1 MNSRET
7 EELVKMLT
15 SDYERG
21 YALQKLK
28 DSGWSPSTG
37 KERAYCLFAS
47 YRLEQIFD
55 KDENAEQILTEI
67 LSDKDESGAL
77 RMNAADVLGK
87 AKIRSAV
94 NPLISLIDSEDTG
107 LHNHAIIA
115 LGKISD
121 PRAIDPLIEVLRL
134 NDDDLRSGISI
145 YAARSLTMMGGEK
158 AFNAL
163 KEAMKGTYSFSM
175 QSALSLCIA
184 ALEIE
189 EYIKKLEN
197 ISDNDFE
204 RFKKDSL
211 SVTGFD
217 TGHDVKM
224 CLMDTFESYF
234 RILELDLRPHEV
246 KIAIDN
252 QVEKSGQVAPA
263 TRVLKLFII
272 KYGSRYY
279 RFAY

>member
-1 MNSRET
+1 MNSKET
-7 EELVKMLT
+7 EELVKKLT

-28 DSGWSPSTG
+28 DNGWSPSTG

-67 LSDKDESGAL
+67 LSDEDESGAL

-87 AKIRSAV
+87 AKIRNAV

-107 LHNHAIIA
+107 LHNHAVIA
-115 LGKISD
+115 LGQIGD
-121 PRAIDPLIEVLRL
+121 PRAIDPLIEVLGL
-134 NDDDLRSGISI
+134 YDDDLRSGISI
-145 YAARSLTMMGGEK
+145 YAARSLARIGGEK
-158 AFNAL
+158 VFNAL
-163 KEAMKGTYSFSM
+163 KDTLKGTYSFSM
-175 QSALSLCIA
+175 QSALNLCIA

-189 EYIKKLEN
+189 IYIKKLEN
-197 ISDNDFE
+197 ISDYDFE
-204 RFKKDSL
+204 RLKEDSL

-217 TGHDVKM
+217 TEHDVNM

-234 RILELDLRPHEV
+234 RILEMDLQSHEV

-252 QVEKSGQVAPA
+252 QVERNSQVAPA
-263 TRVLKLFII
+263 TRVLKILIV
-272 KYGSRYY
+272 KYESKYY
-279 RFAY
+279 RFVY